1 MFTEILYVEGVI
13 FSTTVLALA
22 LNQLGAPQLPAGS
35 SVTLPGSL
43 VKASVPGVP
52 YDLQRNG

>member
-1 MFTEILYVEGVI
+1 MFTEILYVEGVM
-13 FSTTVLALA
+13 LALA